1 MNNNFL
7 KLKNYIFHGLVYGF
21 GSAFDA
27 IVGFLVLP
35 IYTLHFST
43 EEYGIFS
50 FLILISTF
58 ASSIFYL
65 GATSALTRSYFDYDN
80 LEDRKKVV
88 ATSLYIT
95 LFGAIMQI
103 SLGLIFSEQLSILLF
118 KTAIYKYHI
127 ILILISSALLFIN
140 QFFYLLLRLLL
151 KSIHIVSVSIFSSAI
166 FLLTLW
172 ILLTYYEY
180 GILSPVIAFNISYS
194 IGTIILLFICRNYFS
209 LIPKKRE
216 FKIQLIFGLP
226 QLFIG
231 FSYYTIDWIDRF
243 FINEYLSLGDV
254 GVYSF
259 GYKISMIIHMIFIIP
274 FSKVWATIRS
284 ENLNRNIEGLSSK
297 ILTYY
302 YLIGSILALLVVIFI
317 KEFFMIFSR
326 NIDYDSAQYV
336 VPFVIFAHLLYGMI
350 NILDLGIFKYRK
362 PIYTAIIL
370 IIHIPINIILNFI
383 LVPKFGYYGAA
394 LSTLITYFLLSMTVA
409 YIANRLLKVNYEK
422 FNLLLI
428 SLISFITIII
438 YLYVIDN
445 SQLFSIN
452 KFLIFTLLLVF
463 YWYYF
468 RNDLKKIMSQDI

>member
-1 MNNNFL
+1 MNNNLL

-35 IYTLHFST
+35 IYTLNFST

-65 GATSALTRSYFDYDN
+65 GATSSLTRSYFDYNN

-103 SLGLIFSEQLSILLF
+103 SLGLIFSEQLSIILF

>member
-1 MNNNFL
+1 MSNNLL

-103 SLGLIFSEQLSILLF
+103 SLGLIFSEQLSIILF

-172 ILLTYYEY
+172 ILFTYYEY

-284 ENLNRNIEGLSSK
+284 ENLNGNIEGLSSK

-428 SLISFITIII
+428 SLISIITIII

-463 YWYYF
+463 YRYYF

>member
-1 MNNNFL
+1 MSNNLL

-103 SLGLIFSEQLSILLF
+103 SLGLIFSEQLSIILF

-172 ILLTYYEY
+172 ILFTYYEY

-284 ENLNRNIEGLSSK
+284 ENLNGNIEGLSSK

-463 YWYYF
+463 YRYYF
-468 RNDLKKIMSQDI
+468 RSDLKKIMSQDI

>member
-103 SLGLIFSEQLSILLF
+103 SLGLIFSEQLSIILF

-172 ILLTYYEY
+172 ILFTYYEY

>member
-1 MNNNFL
+1 MNNNLL

-35 IYTLHFST
+35 IYTLNFST

-65 GATSALTRSYFDYDN
+65 GATSSLTRSYFDYNN

-103 SLGLIFSEQLSILLF
+103 SLGLIFSEQLSIILF

-284 ENLNRNIEGLSSK
+284 ENLNGNIEGLSSK

-428 SLISFITIII
+428 SLTSFITIII

>member
-1 MNNNFL
+1 MNNNLL

-35 IYTLHFST
+35 IYTLNFST

-65 GATSALTRSYFDYDN
+65 GATSSLTRSYFDYNN

-103 SLGLIFSEQLSILLF
+103 SLGLIFSEQLSIILF

-284 ENLNRNIEGLSSK
+284 ENLNGNIEGLSSK

>member
-1 MNNNFL
+1 MYKNLL
-7 KLKNYIFHGLVYGF
+7 KLKKYIFHGLVYGF

-35 IYTLHFST
+35 IYTLNFST

-65 GATSALTRSYFDYDN
+65 GATSALTRSYFDYNN

-103 SLGLIFSEQLSILLF
+103 SLGLIFSEQLSIILF

-284 ENLNRNIEGLSSK
+284 ENLNGNIEVLSSK

-370 IIHIPINIILNFI
+370 FIHIPINIILNFI

-394 LSTLITYFLLSMTVA
+394 ISTLITYFLLSMTVA

-452 KFLIFTLLLVF
+452 KFLIFTLLLFF

>member
-1 MNNNFL
+1 MSNNLL

-103 SLGLIFSEQLSILLF
+103 SLGLIFSEQLSIILF

-172 ILLTYYEY
+172 ILFTYYEY

-284 ENLNRNIEGLSSK
+284 ENLNGNIEGLSSK

-428 SLISFITIII
+428 SLISIITIII

-463 YWYYF
+463 YRYYF
-468 RNDLKKIMSQDI
+468 RSDLKKIMSQDI

>member
-1 MNNNFL
+1 MNNNLL

-35 IYTLHFST
+35 IYTLNFST

-58 ASSIFYL
+58 ASSIFYF
-65 GATSALTRSYFDYDN
+65 GATSALTRSYFDYNN

-103 SLGLIFSEQLSILLF
+103 SLGLIFSEQLSIILF

-428 SLISFITIII
+428 SLTSFITPCIADVATIAG
-438 YLYVIDN
+438 
-445 SQLFSIN
+445 
-452 KFLIFTLLLVF
+452 LISNVLPVGLPCRPIKLRLDEDAQT
-463 YWYYF
+463 
-468 RNDLKKIMSQDI
+468 

>member
-1 MNNNFL
+1 MNNNLL

-35 IYTLHFST
+35 IYTLNFST

-58 ASSIFYL
+58 ASSIFYF
-65 GATSALTRSYFDYDN
+65 GATSALTRSYFDYNN

-103 SLGLIFSEQLSILLF
+103 SLGLIFSEQLSIILF

-284 ENLNRNIEGLSSK
+284 ENLNGNIEGLSSK

>member
-1 MNNNFL
+1 MNSIKS
-7 KLKNYIFHGLVYGF
+7 KLKNYLFHGLVYGF

-35 IYTLHFST
+35 LYTIHFST

-50 FLILISTF
+50 FLILLSTF

-65 GATSALTRSYFDYDN
+65 GATSALTRSYFDYDDI
-80 LEDRKKVV
+80 EERKKV
-88 ATSLYIT
+88 ASTSLYIT
-95 LFGAIMQI
+95 LLGAIMQI
-103 SLGLIFSEQLSILLF
+103 SIGLIFSEQISMLLF
-118 KTAIYKYHI
+118 ETTIYKNHI
-127 ILILISSALLFIN
+127 LLILISSSLLFIN
-140 QFFYLLLRLLL
+140 QFFYLILRLLL
-151 KSIHIVSVSIFSSAI
+151 KSLHIVSVSIFSSTI
-166 FLLTLW
+166 FLLSLW

-194 IGTIILLFICRNYFS
+194 IGTIILLFMCRNYFS
-209 LIPKKRE
+209 LFPKKRE

-231 FSYYTIDWIDRF
+231 FSYYAIDWIDRF

-254 GVYSF
+254 GIYSF
-259 GYKISMIIHMIFIIP
+259 GYKISMLIHMIFIIP

-284 ENLNRNIEGLSSK
+284 ENLNNNIESLSSK
-297 ILTYY
+297 MLTYY
-302 YLIGSILALLVVIFI
+302 YLIGSILALLVIIFI
-317 KEFFMIFSR
+317 KEFFILFSR
-326 NIDYDSAQYV
+326 NTDYDSAQYV

-350 NILDLGIFKYRK
+350 NILDLGIFKERK
-362 PIYTAIIL
+362 PMYTGIVL
-370 IIHIPINIILNFI
+370 MIHIPINIILNFI

-394 LSTLITYFLLSMTVA
+394 VSTLITYFLLTMTVA
-409 YIANRLLKVNYEK
+409 YVADRLLKVNYEK

-428 SLISFITIII
+428 SLVSFITIII

-445 SQLFSIN
+445 SQLFSLN

-468 RNDLKKIMSQDI
+468 RKDIKKIISQDL

>member
-1 MNNNFL
+1 MNNNLL

-35 IYTLHFST
+35 IYTLNFST

-58 ASSIFYL
+58 ASSIFYF
-65 GATSALTRSYFDYDN
+65 GATSALTRSYFDYNN

-103 SLGLIFSEQLSILLF
+103 SLGLIFSEQLSIILF

>member
-1 MNNNFL
+1 MSNNLL

-103 SLGLIFSEQLSILLF
+103 SLGLIFSEQLSIILF

-172 ILLTYYEY
+172 ILFTYYEY

-284 ENLNRNIEGLSSK
+284 ENLNGNIEGLSSK

-463 YWYYF
+463 YRYYF

>member
-1 MNNNFL
+1 MNNNLL

-35 IYTLHFST
+35 IYTLNFST

-65 GATSALTRSYFDYDN
+65 GATSALTRSYFDYNN

-103 SLGLIFSEQLSILLF
+103 SLGLIFSEQLSIILF